1 MIFPIQTSEKRQ
13 SSTDSLKLRSD
24 PRLDLV
30 RDNVVSSLIITISKD
45 IFIKMILLFFLN
57 AYTKQSD
64 PRLELI
70 WGNVVRNLIS

>member
-1 MIFPIQTSEKRQ
+1 MIFPIQTSEKQ
-13 SSTDSLKLRSD
+13 SD
-24 PRLDLV
+24 PRLELIWG
-30 RDNVVSSLIITISKD
+30 NVVSSLIITISKD

-70 WGNVVRNLIS
+70 WGDVVRNLIS